1 MYSEFG
7 ISIFNLDDKIFLE
20 SARKKSFFYRRLGFS
35 ITSENVFLEVSGN
48 NGSLKSI
55 YRGGT
60 LKECS
65 PKRTKWLLWMLA
77 VRVLPSR
84 YELVMNHYGCWL
96 YDLSWNIY

>member
-35 ITSENVFLEVSGN
+35 IASENIFLEASGN

-55 YRGGT
+55 YRGGSCFQPS
-60 LKECS
+60 LKI
-65 PKRTKWLLWMLA
+65 
-77 VRVLPSR
+77 
-84 YELVMNHYGCWL
+84 
-96 YDLSWNIY
+96 DF

>member
-35 ITSENVFLEVSGN
+35 IASENIFLEASGN

-55 YRGGT
+55 YRGGSCSQPS
-60 LKECS
+60 LKI
-65 PKRTKWLLWMLA
+65 
-77 VRVLPSR
+77 
-84 YELVMNHYGCWL
+84 
-96 YDLSWNIY
+96 DF